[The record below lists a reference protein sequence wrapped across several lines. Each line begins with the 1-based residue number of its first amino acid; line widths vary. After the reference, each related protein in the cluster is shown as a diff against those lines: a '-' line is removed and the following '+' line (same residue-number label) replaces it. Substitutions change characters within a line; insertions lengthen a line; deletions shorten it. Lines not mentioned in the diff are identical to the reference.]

1 MATKVADV
9 MTPDPVAMDGKEPVT
24 KAAAAMRDHS
34 IGTVVVMTDGKPCGV
49 VTDRDITV
57 KAVATG
63 GDLSKMPLEQIC
75 SKKVVA
81 VAPGQSVD
89 DAVQVMKSHD
99 VKRILVVEGKQL
111 KGIVSLGVLVDGERR
126 GRDGGRL
133 EVRARAR
140 IVRLHVVVFAV
151 ARIFT
156 GFLVEMEVGLLARVL
171 DRKSTR
177 LNSSH

>member
-1 MATKVADV
+1 MATTVADV

-111 KGIVSLGVLVDGERR
+111 KGIVSLGDLASR
-126 GRDGGRL
+126 RL
-133 EVRARAR
+133 EGDLEQDLSRA
-140 IVRLHVVVFAV
+140 
-151 ARIFT
+151 
-156 GFLVEMEVGLLARVL
+156 EP
-171 DRKSTR
+171 
-177 LNSSH
+177 NN